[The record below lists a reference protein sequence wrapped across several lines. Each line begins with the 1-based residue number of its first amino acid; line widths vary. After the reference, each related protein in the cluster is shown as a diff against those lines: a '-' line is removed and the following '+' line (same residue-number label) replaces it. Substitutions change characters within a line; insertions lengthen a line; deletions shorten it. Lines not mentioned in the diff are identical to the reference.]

1 MILMRKFI
9 VSLNDKSVSVKFQVH
24 LNYYRAFGR
33 SLFFSAFFVPCD
45 FIFASCRHSVA
56 FNSVRFSHR
65 NLSNLCVWETNDG
78 PVSFVNS

>member
-56 FNSVRFSHR
+56 FNSVRFSTATYR
-65 NLSNLCVWETNDG
+65 ICAFGKQMMVLYLS
-78 PVSFVNS
+78 